1 MSIET
6 HPDDVVRADPGPD
19 DDPERVAASEARAGA
34 GMSTAPAQDDGD
46 GEIRQ
51 PQLGVVGWLRWLWRQ
66 LTSMRVALILLFLL
80 SIAATPPTLVPQR
93 PVSPIKV
100 SQYFR
105 DHPTRAKIMDKFQLF
120 DVFSSWWFA
129 SIYILLFVSLLGCIV
144 PRCWAHAKTLRAK
157 PPEAPRN
164 LTRMPAY
171 ARWETSAD
179 PDAVL
184 AAARAT
190 LKKRRFRLN
199 PGSDTI
205 AAEKGYARESGNLL
219 FHIALFGILVA
230 FALGSLYSVKGGKIV
245 VEGGSF
251 ANVLTQYD
259 DRQFGALVDEDNL
272 EAFGFRLKSVDQT
285 FQPTGA
291 KRGEPRSFTAHI
303 ESWYGH
309 EGKDKSGTIRV
320 NHPLEVGDTKVFM
333 IATGYA
339 PEVTVRDAK
348 GKIAY
353 KGPTVFLPQDG
364 NRTSTG
370 VIKVPD
376 VSAGLKQLGF
386 DAQFLPSAPMDQ
398 EGNLLVDP
406 KRGPISVFPSLLNPR
421 LMISG
426 YEGDLGMDSGVP
438 QNIYALKANKM
449 SKFMDGNDIWRKAL
463 KVGDTVDLPNGA
475 GTITFDGVKTWAN
488 FQVASEPG
496 KGLALISTIAAI
508 VGLVL
513 SLFVRR
519 RRMWVR
525 AAKGPDGHTVVEV
538 GGLART
544 EGGGLG
550 DEVQEFVDALRE
562 AAPANS
568 PGTKVKE

>member
-1 MSIET
+1 MSPTTRSDEELERSEA
-6 HPDDVVRADPGPD
+6 PEERAD
-19 DDPERVAASEARAGA
+19 AGI
-34 GMSTAPAQDDGD
+34 STTPAQDDGGD
-46 GEIRQ
+46 DEIRQ
-51 PQLGVVGWLRWLWRQ
+51 PQLGVVGWLRWTWRQ
-66 LTSMRVALILLFLL
+66 LTSMRVALILLFML
-80 SIAATPPTLVPQR
+80 SIAATPPTLIPQR

-105 DHPTRAKIMDKFQLF
+105 DHPTRAKFMDKFQLF
-120 DVFSSWWFA
+120 DVFASWWFA
-129 SIYILLFVSLLGCIV
+129 SIYILLFVSLAGCIV
-144 PRCWAHAKTLRAK
+144 PRVWAHAKTLRAK
-157 PPEAPRN
+157 PPTAPRN
-164 LTRMPAY
+164 MGRLPAY

-184 AAARAT
+184 EAARAA

-199 PGSDTI
+199 PSPGTI

-230 FALGSLYSVKGGKIV
+230 FALGSLYGVKGGKIV
-245 VEGGSF
+245 VEGSSF

-259 DRQFGALVDEDNL
+259 DRQFGALVDADNL
-272 EAFGFRLKSVDQT
+272 EPFGFRLNSVEQT

-291 KRGEPRSFTAHI
+291 KRGEPRSFTADI

-309 EGKDKSGTIRV
+309 DGKDKKGTIKV
-320 NHPLEVGDTKVFM
+320 NHPLQVGDTKVFM

-339 PEVTVRDAK
+339 PIVTVRDAK

-353 KGPTVFLPQDG
+353 SGPTVFLPQDG

-376 VSAGLKQLGF
+376 VSEGLKQLGF
-386 DAQFLPSAPMDQ
+386 DAQFLPSAPMDEQ
-398 EGNLLVDP
+398 GNLLIDP
-406 KRGPISVFPSLLNPR
+406 RRGPISVFPALLNPR
-421 LMISG
+421 LMVSG

-438 QNIYALKANKM
+438 QNIYALKADKM
-449 SKFMDGNDIWRKAL
+449 TKFMAGEDVWRKAL
-463 KVGDTVDLPNGA
+463 KVGDTVELPNGA
-475 GTITFDGVKTWAN
+475 GSMSFDGVKTWAN

-496 KGLALISTIAAI
+496 KGLALFSVVAAI
-508 VGLVL
+508 IGLVL

-525 AAKGPDGHTVVEV
+525 AVEGPDGHTVVEV

-550 DEVQEFVDALRE
+550 EEVQEFVDALRE

>member
-1 MSIET
+1 MSPNT
-6 HPDDVVRADPGPD
+6 RTD
-19 DDPERVAASEARAGA
+19 DDLDRPTGAEPEGDADA
-34 GMSTAPAQDDGD
+34 GMSTAPAQDDGRD
-46 GEIRQ
+46 IDQ
-51 PQLGVVGWLRWLWRQ
+51 PRLGAVGTLRWLWRQ
-66 LTSMRVALILLFLL
+66 LTSMRIALILLFML
-80 SIAATPPTLVPQR
+80 SIASTPPTLIPQR

-100 SQYFR
+100 DQYFR
-105 DHPTRAKIMDKFQLF
+105 DHPTAAPILDRFQLF

-129 SIYILLFVSLLGCIV
+129 SIYILLFVSLAGCIV
-144 PRCWAHAKTLRAK
+144 PRVWIHAKTLGSR

-164 LTRMPAY
+164 LSRMPAY
-171 ARWETSAD
+171 ARWETGAD

-184 AAARAT
+184 QAARGA

-199 PGSDTI
+199 PGKGSL

-230 FALGSLYSVKGGKIV
+230 FALGNLYSVKGGKIV

-259 DRQFGALVDEDNL
+259 DRQFGALVDGEKL
-272 EAFGFRLKSVDQT
+272 EPFGFRLESVEQS
-285 FQPTGA
+285 FQATGE

-303 ESWYGH
+303 QSWYGNDG
-309 EGKDKSGTIRV
+309 EDKAGTIKV
-320 NHPLEVGDTKVFM
+320 NHPLQVGDTKVFM

-339 PEVTVRDAK
+339 PDVTVRDAK

-353 KGPTVFLPQDG
+353 SGPTVFLPQDG

-376 VSAGLKQLGF
+376 VTEGLQQLGF
-386 DAQFLPSAPMDQ
+386 NAQFLPSAPVDQ
-398 EGNLLVDP
+398 DGNLLVDP
-406 KRGPISVFPSLLNPR
+406 QRGPISVFPSLLNPR
-421 LMISG
+421 LMVSG
-426 YEGDLGMDSGVP
+426 FEGDLGMDSGIP
-438 QNIYALKANKM
+438 QNLYRLQTAKM
-449 SKFMDGNDIWRKAL
+449 TQFTNADKSDAWRAAME
-463 KVGDTVDLPNGA
+463 VGDTVELPNGA
-475 GTITFDGVKTWAN
+475 GTLTFNGVKTWAN

-496 KGLALISTIAAI
+496 KGLALVSVVLAI

-519 RRMWVR
+519 RRVWVR
-525 AAKGPDGHTVVEV
+525 ATQGPDGHTVVEV

-550 DEVQEFVDALRE
+550 EEVQEFVDALRE

-568 PGTKVKE
+568 PGNKVKE

>member
-1 MSIET
+1 MSLET
-6 HPDDVVRADPGPD
+6 RTD
-19 DDPERVAASEARAGA
+19 DDLARDDDARPVAAPEASADA
-34 GMSTAPAQDDGD
+34 GMSTAPRQDDD
-46 GEIRQ
+46 EEIRQ

-66 LTSMRVALILLFLL
+66 LTSMRVALILLFML
-80 SIAATPPTLVPQR
+80 SLAATPPTLIPQR

-105 DHPTRAKIMDKFQLF
+105 DHPDRAKIMDKFQLF

-129 SIYILLFVSLLGCIV
+129 SIYILLFVSLAGCIV

-164 LTRMPAY
+164 FSRLPAY
-171 ARWETSAD
+171 ARWETSAQ
-179 PDAVL
+179 PDEVL
-184 AAARAT
+184 TAARAA

-199 PGSDTI
+199 PGTDAI

-219 FHIALFGILVA
+219 FHVALFGILVA

-259 DRQFGALVDEDNL
+259 DRQFGALVDEGSL
-272 EAFGFRLKSVDQT
+272 EPFGFRLNSVEQT
-285 FQPTGA
+285 FQPSGA

-309 EGKDKSGTIRV
+309 EGKDKTGTIRV
-320 NHPLEVGDTKVFM
+320 NHPLEIGDTKVFM

-339 PEVTVRDAK
+339 PVVTVRDAK

-353 KGPTVFLPQDG
+353 SGPTVFLPQDG

-386 DAQFLPSAPMDQ
+386 NGIFVPSTPVKQDGTFYQ
-398 EGNLLVDP
+398 DP
-406 KRGPISVFPSLLNPR
+406 KRGWVSVFPSLLNPA
-421 LMISG
+421 LVLSAF
-426 YEGDLGMDSGVP
+426 EGDLGMDSGIP
-438 QNIYALKANKM
+438 QNIYALKADKM
-449 SKFMDGNDIWRKAL
+449 TQFKSGDQPWSVAL
-463 KVGDTVDLPNGA
+463 KPGQAVDLPNGS
-475 GTITFDGVKTWAN
+475 GSITFEGVKTWAN

-496 KGLALISTIAAI
+496 KGLALFSVVAAI
-508 VGLVL
+508 LGLVL

-525 AAKGPDGHTVVEV
+525 AVEGPDGHTVVEV

-568 PGTKVKE
+568 PGNKVKE

>member
-1 MSIET
+1 MSAET
-6 HPDDVVRADPGPD
+6 RTD
-19 DDPERVAASEARAGA
+19 DDLERLELPEARADA
-34 GMSTAPAQDDGD
+34 GMSTAPAQDDD
-46 GEIRQ
+46 GAEEIRQ

-66 LTSMRVALILLFLL
+66 LTSMRVALILLFML
-80 SIAATPPTLVPQR
+80 SIAATPPTLIPQR

-120 DVFSSWWFA
+120 DVFASWWFA
-129 SIYILLFVSLLGCIV
+129 SIYILLFISLAGCIV
-144 PRCWAHAKTLRAK
+144 PRVWAHAKTLLSK

-164 LTRMPAY
+164 FARLPAY
-171 ARWETSAD
+171 ARWETTAD

-184 AAARAT
+184 TAARAA

-199 PGSDTI
+199 PGTGSVS
-205 AAEKGYARESGNLL
+205 AEKGYARETGNLL

-245 VEGGSF
+245 VEGQSF

-272 EAFGFRLKSVDQT
+272 EPFGFRLNAVEQT
-285 FQPTGA
+285 FQATGA
-291 KRGEPRSFTAHI
+291 KRGEPRSFTSHI

-309 EGKDKSGTIRV
+309 EGKNKKGTIKV
-320 NHPLEVGDTKVFM
+320 NEPLQVGDTKVFM

-339 PEVTVRDAK
+339 PVVTVRDAK

-353 KGPTVFLPQDG
+353 SGPTVFLPQDG

-386 DAQFLPSAPMDQ
+386 DGIFVPSTPIKPDGSFYQ
-398 EGNLLVDP
+398 DP
-406 KRGPISVFPSLLNPR
+406 VRGWVSAFPALLNPA
-421 LMISG
+421 LVLSA

-438 QNIYALKANKM
+438 QNIYALKPDKM
-449 SKFMDGNDIWRKAL
+449 TQFKSGDQPWSVAL
-463 KVGDTVDLPNGA
+463 KPGQAVDLPNGA
-475 GTITFDGVKTWAN
+475 GSLTFEGVKIWAN

-496 KGLALISTIAAI
+496 KGLALVSVVAAI

-525 AAKGPDGHTVVEV
+525 AVEGPDGNTVVEV

-550 DEVQEFVDALRE
+550 DEVQEFVDALRV